1 MARPRKFVKEL
12 AQEDRTWLE
21 AIVHSPSAE
30 QRFVTRARVILAC
43 ADGKTNDAIMA
54 EIGLSKP
61 SIINILKK
69 WVSLGV
75 QEALKDLPRSGRPK
89 SITEDAQAW
98 VISLACSKPENNS
111 ADKPQQWTITSLTEY
126 VRQYC
131 LEEGF
136 KDLENVQRS
145 TIWNILKQHNIKFPR
160 AANNYPQSALR
171 F

>member
-1 MARPRKFVKEL
+1 MARPRKFVKDL

-21 AIVHSPSAE
+21 SIVHSPSAE

-43 ADGKTNDAIMA
+43 ADGKTNDAIRA
-54 EIGLSKP
+54 EMGLSKP

-89 SITEDAQAW
+89 SITDDAQSW
-98 VISLACSKPENNS
+98 VISLACRKPENIS
-111 ADKPQQWTITSLTEY
+111 AATKTQQWTITSLTEY
-126 VRQYC
+126 VRQHC

-145 TIWNILKQHNIKFPR
+145 TIWNILKQHNITFSR
-160 AANNYPQSALR
+160 AANN
-171 F
+171 